1 MHVSS
6 CYNTNALH
14 KTDPSSTSYRMR
26 VTNSSDVSEVSRQN
40 TTHSDTDQQIGH
52 NSCKIAYPKRYKT
65 QEKWFERISDVAL
78 PTTRE
83 LGECIQLQHNQHSE
97 LALLAVRLYEGIV
110 SGDRRK
116 NIFKM
121 YRNCFTGCEAIDWM
135 LKAHHV
141 TSLHIAIQQTQA
153 LLRERYVLPADKHG
167 NRFEYS
173 KKRFYRFTARTR
185 KFRESTFDDTC
196 TSPLKDNR
204 LSSFQT
210 TFNQSRTKSDINL
223 HQSSISVSSSFSGK
237 RCSLSIPHI
246 SEPVIE
252 NNTNFGPLSPPK
264 KTSFHIE
271 PINFA
276 ARQRAVAALVG
287 AFVAEAASTSLNG
300 VPNPVKKFPDF
311 LSSSSDPA
319 FFDAKIVNELC
330 DDKKRR
336 FLLLFDEQSY
346 FDEALNISNVVK
358 ESSTGIE
365 SRIVLHCIAHI
376 GHLDDI
382 HQLRNDIYWL
392 YKQHYTLLSRN
403 ARDFV
408 KSMEKGKISISGT
421 LRNKSIDVLA
431 ILPPVVALYA
441 GTDHLFEKVKKVVRI
456 FSRASRVLDMATVAA
471 YILEQIILGAS
482 ILEALR
488 RSIRCSSLTPRQ
500 RKFIYK
506 AFTKAQLSSHEA
518 IQKFGN
524 EGSLPRGLYTIL
536 QPLFVSTSY
545 TNAVRENIIGGGRS
559 CRRAMFLGACF
570 AAQDGIKSI
579 PSMWFAQ
586 TPQFE
591 SIQIDIRAIV
601 QQRNY
606 FHLHSIS
613 EGELQTKR
621 ERVERVRRRKI
632 GNGLV
637 RSSAISSSCLIE
649 LQQMQR
655 KCASDINECSKISQY
670 ARSSYGS
677 EVSSGST
684 RLSAGVLDLGD
695 LHQYYPPS
703 SRRSMGSVCSVSDR
717 PRIHAASFSHS
728 FMKRASPPPRPS
740 LSRDQ

>member
-1 MHVSS
+1 
-6 CYNTNALH
+6 
-14 KTDPSSTSYRMR
+14 MR
-26 VTNSSDVSEVSRQN
+26 VTNCSNASHLSRQN
-40 TTHSDTDQQIGH
+40 TLNSETDQQANE
-52 NSCKIAYPKRYKT
+52 NSLRTACSKRYKS

-83 LGECIQLQHNQHSE
+83 VGEYSHLQHGQHRE
-97 LALLAVRLYEGIV
+97 LTMLAVRLYEGIV

-116 NIFKM
+116 NFFKT
-121 YRNCFTGCEAIDWM
+121 YHNCFTGCEAIDWM

-141 TSLHIAIQQTQA
+141 TSLHIAIQQAQA
-153 LLRERYVLPADKHG
+153 LLRERYVLPADRQG

-173 KKRFYRFTARTR
+173 KKRFYRFTTRTR
-185 KFRESTFDDTC
+185 KFREATFDVPSD
-196 TSPLKDNR
+196 SPLKDHQAF
-204 LSSFQT
+204 SFQT
-210 TFNQSRTKSDINL
+210 TQNQSTTKSDINL
-223 HQSSISVSSSFSGK
+223 QQSSISVSSSFTGN
-237 RCSLSIPHI
+237 RCSLSLANKP
-246 SEPVIE
+246 EPV
-252 NNTNFGPLSPPK
+252 FRSVSDFAPPSSPK
-264 KTSFHIE
+264 KASVHIE

-311 LSSSSDPA
+311 LSNSSDPA
-319 FFDAKIVNELC
+319 FFDAKLVNELC

-336 FLLLFDEQSY
+336 FLLMFDEQSY

-392 YKQHYTLLSRN
+392 YKQHFTLLSRN

-408 KSMEKGKISISGT
+408 KSMEKGKSSISST
-421 LRNKSIDVLA
+421 IRSRSIDVLA
-431 ILPPVVALYA
+431 LLPPVVALYA
-441 GTDHLFEKVKKVVRI
+441 GTDHLFDKVKKLVQI
-456 FSRASRVLDMATVAA
+456 FSRGSRVLDMATVAA

-488 RSIRCSSLTPRQ
+488 RSIRCSLLSPRQ
-500 RKFIYK
+500 RKYIYK

-518 IQKFGN
+518 ILKYGN
-524 EGSLPRGLYTIL
+524 EGNLPRGLYTIL

-570 AAQDGIKSI
+570 AAQDGIRSI
-579 PSMWFAQ
+579 PSMWLAQ

-591 SIQIDIRAIV
+591 SVKVDIRAIV

-613 EGELQTKR
+613 EGELYAKR
-621 ERVERVRRRKI
+621 KRVGRVQRRKLV
-632 GNGLV
+632 NELV
-637 RSSAISSSCLIE
+637 RSNAKSASYLKE
-649 LQQMQR
+649 LQQLEQR
-655 KCASDINECSKISQY
+655 CTGDMNECSKVSHHAI
-670 ARSSYGS
+670 SSYVS

-684 RLSAGVLDLGD
+684 RLSVGVLDLGD

-703 SRRSMGSVCSVSDR
+703 SRRSMELASTATQRS
-717 PRIHAASFSHS
+717 RIHAASFSHTTA
-728 FMKRASPPPRPS
+728 KRAPPPQRPS
-740 LSRDQ
+740 FVLGQ